1 MISQSEL
8 KQLLSSKFDFDVWK
22 PILEQMFLKIDYLT
36 KEIQIDASLV
46 KSGGQIGTIRLDD
59 GRSLGLFKFEVADNI
74 IIARNRKGLR
84 EIAAKYVDQDIIHGA
99 LVFYYST
106 QQPDYRLT
114 FVSKQTVINANGE
127 WEKKETAPKRYT
139 FLLGENEPCTTAAS
153 RLHELI
159 SKSSVYLADVTDAFS
174 VERLNKE
181 FFKAYKEQYQKFLK
195 YLNADTKANRDY
207 VKKLLGRLVFLHF
220 LQKKGWMGVPMSNSK
235 WEGGDKAYLLHL
247 VEHNK
252 GNNRLLTEVLE
263 KLFFKTI
270 NEKRTDDKADPL
282 LGDNI
287 KIPYLNGG
295 LFDEDSLDKQNIDFP
310 YAYFKDLME
319 FFAWYNFTIDENDP
333 DDSEIGIDPEM
344 LGHIFENL
352 LEDNKDKGAFYT
364 PKEIVQYMSRESV
377 CQYLRTCTPEDL
389 HAAID
394 TLVKQKQV
402 EPLLQNRE
410 NARLVN
416 RALETVKVCDPAIGS
431 GAFPMGVLNVLFD
444 CRHLLYGFIGE
455 NKPFSY
461 ADIKKQ
467 IIQNNIYGVDI
478 EQGAVDIA
486 RLRFWLALV
495 VDENE
500 PQPLPNLDYKIMC
513 GDSLLHRFVLDAPFQ
528 DVLKDYNRENNTN
541 YTLDNY
547 RQWVYDYTNIS
558 DHTQKD
564 DFRNRIE
571 EIKHAFKTEL
581 SKKEKTKI
589 AKVRAAI
596 ANLQMEDLFGTNPKD
611 KEKELKKLQK
621 QLKTLEQQ
629 RDEIISNKIYEHAF
643 EWRFEF
649 PDLLDSEGNFTGFD
663 IVIGNPP
670 YLRVQGI
677 KNQKPLYADELVK
690 KYKAATGSYDL
701 YAIFAERGLQIINE
715 TGIVNY
721 IMPVKWTNAAFGKGL
736 RSVIS
741 AKRAA
746 YKIINFSEYQVFDA
760 STYTGLQWFVP
771 NTPQLLYYE
780 LNRNLSSN
788 QELKIYLESLTE
800 ESATK
805 IDAENLHSEQ
815 WTLTAGKAAAILS
828 EMEKQPRRIKDVFDK
843 IFQGIAT
850 SKDDVYFLYNC
861 KIEGDYIIGES
872 KQLVQ
877 YVKIE
882 KGLVKPLLKGED
894 VHRYDKIRTDKF
906 VIFPYKVIEGKIV
919 LYTEKE
925 LQNTFPLGYVY
936 LKENEKLLRGREK
949 GRFNIEGAWYQYGRK
964 QGISMA
970 EKEKLIA
977 PDISLGGNFAYD
989 KEGIFYQTTTIYGYI
1004 KKKEIN
1010 ESYKF
1015 WMALLNSRLCWWF
1028 LTNTGTT
1035 LANGFF
1041 RYKPDYINPF
1051 PVPGNIPFATE
1062 LAVTILV
1069 DYILTIKSLPE
1080 GMDIDKYVNN
1090 DVIIR
1095 QFELIIDAL
1104 IYELYF
1110 PEQFNKA
1117 NIAFA
1122 PYVVKDFAEIN
1133 VDNISTKIEI
1143 IARSF
1148 AKFRDIDNMVRN
1160 NLKYMSV
1167 NLEDELAPITNQKI

>member
-8 KQLLSSKFDFDVWK
+8 KQLLSARFDFDVWK

-99 LVFYYST
+99 WVFYYSK

-127 WEKKETAPKRYT
+127 LEKKETAPKRYT

-159 SKSSVYLADVTDAFS
+159 AKSSVYLADVTDAFS

-220 LQKKGWMGVPMSNSK
+220 LQKKGWMGVPLSNPK

-247 VEHNK
+247 VERNK
-252 GNNRLLTEVLE
+252 GNNRLLTEVL
-263 KLFFKTI
+263 KTLFFKTL

-295 LFDEDSLDKQNIDFP
+295 LFDKDSLDKQNIDFP

-377 CQYLRTCTPEDL
+377 CQYLRTCTPDDL

-513 GDSLLHRFVLDAPFQ
+513 GDSLLHRFALDAPFQ
-528 DVLKDYNRENNTN
+528 DVLKDYNHENNTN
-541 YTLDNY
+541 YTLDDY

-589 AKVRAAI
+589 AKVRGAI
-596 ANLQMEDLFGTNPKD
+596 ANLQMEDLFGSNPKD

-621 QLKTLEQQ
+621 QLKALEQQ

-649 PDLLDSEGNFTGFD
+649 PALLDNDGNFTGFD

-670 YLRVQGI
+670 YFKYEGQHKGEIEELRKLDYLKIAFGGQLNAYRLFLALAINQIGKNNSIISYIFQNSFMADLHAANLRDEVINHNQPIIIDSFPERDSKKKRVFESVKMSVCILLMRKTNTNLPFNVNFWDDRYKSSGTQIQFDREEIQAIDPDAYTIPRIEPHQKELIIKLKKFDKLPLKCYVGELDMTFCKKYFTQIISNPKILKGASIQRYYYTEQMSQGVIEYLDEFAYLKDNSGDKTKHHNMERIAMQGI
-677 KNQKPLYADELVK
+677 
-690 KYKAATGSYDL
+690 TG
-701 YAIFAERGLQIINE
+701 AN
-715 TGIVNY
+715 
-721 IMPVKWTNAAFGKGL
+721 
-736 RSVIS
+736 
-741 AKRAA
+741 
-746 YKIINFSEYQVFDA
+746 
-760 STYTGLQWFVP
+760 
-771 NTPQLLYYE
+771 
-780 LNRNLSSN
+780 
-788 QELKIYLESLTE
+788 
-800 ESATK
+800 
-805 IDAENLHSEQ
+805 
-815 WTLTAGKAAAILS
+815 
-828 EMEKQPRRIKDVFDK
+828 
-843 IFQGIAT
+843 
-850 SKDDVYFLYNC
+850 
-861 KIEGDYIIGES
+861 
-872 KQLVQ
+872 
-877 YVKIE
+877 
-882 KGLVKPLLKGED
+882 
-894 VHRYDKIRTDKF
+894 DKIRIIMSI
-906 VIFPYKVIEGKIV
+906 VPAGYYLANSCNYLLPNEEFPAKY
-919 LYTEKE
+919 L
-925 LQNTFPLGYVY
+925 LG
-936 LKENEKLLRGREK
+936 
-949 GRFNIEGAWYQYGRK
+949 
-964 QGISMA
+964 
-970 EKEKLIA
+970 
-977 PDISLGGNFAYD
+977 
-989 KEGIFYQTTTIYGYI
+989 
-1004 KKKEIN
+1004 
-1010 ESYKF
+1010 
-1015 WMALLNSRLCWWF
+1015 LLNSKLINWF
-1028 LTNTGTT
+1028 FRRFSTNSNVNGYEVEQFPIPSCTSEQKQRIIDLVEVILNKKKQKTQTNTS
-1035 LANGFF
+1035 AEENMI
-1041 RYKPDYINPF
+1041 DN
-1051 PVPGNIPFATE
+1051 
-1062 LAVTILV
+1062 LV
-1069 DYILTIKSLPE
+1069 YHLYGLSYDE
-1080 GMDIDKYVNN
+1080 V
-1090 DVIIR
+1090 
-1095 QFELIIDAL
+1095 LIID
-1104 IYELYF
+1104 
-1110 PEQFNKA
+1110 P
-1117 NIAFA
+1117 
-1122 PYVVKDFAEIN
+1122 
-1133 VDNISTKIEI
+1133 ST
-1143 IARSF
+1143 
-1148 AKFRDIDNMVRN
+1148 
-1160 NLKYMSV
+1160 
-1167 NLEDELAPITNQKI
+1167 PITKDEYEAAVI

>member
-8 KQLLSSKFDFDVWK
+8 KQLLSARFDFEVWK
-22 PILEQMFLKIDYLT
+22 PILDQMFLKIDYLT

-59 GRSLGLFKFEVADNI
+59 GRSLGLFKFEVADRI

-106 QQPDYRLT
+106 NQPDYRLT
-114 FVSKQTVINANGE
+114 FVSKQTIINSNGE
-127 WEKKETAPKRYT
+127 LEKKETAPKRYT

-159 SKSSVYLADVTDAFS
+159 AKSSVYLADVTDAFS

-181 FFKAYKEQYQKFLK
+181 FFKEYKDRYQKFLK

-247 VEHNK
+247 VERNK

-263 KLFFKTI
+263 KLFFKTL

-377 CQYLRTCTPEDL
+377 CQYLRTCTPDDL

-513 GDSLLHRFVLDAPFQ
+513 GDSLLHRFALDAPFQ

-541 YTLDNY
+541 YTLEDY

-596 ANLQMEDLFGTNPKD
+596 ANLQMEDLFGSNPKD

-649 PDLLDSEGNFTGFD
+649 PALLDNEGTFTGFD

-670 YLRVQGI
+670 YLKEGRISKLFFEPYKSSPYYMGKMDIWYMFACYGIDLLRKNGVISFIATNNWTTSFGASILRDKVIKETRICNIIDFGSLMVFDSASIQTMIMLFQKDNKTDDYSFDYRKLLTHSATEKDAVALLNKSTANAEIYTPIVHRSNYFNQSFTFSKDIVILPKIEEVENKFFLNAHEIAQGI
-677 KNQKPLYADELVK
+677 VFPQDMLNKKNA
-690 KYKAATGSYDL
+690 
-701 YAIFAERGLQIINE
+701 QI
-715 TGIVNY
+715 
-721 IMPVKWTNAAFGKGL
+721 
-736 RSVIS
+736 
-741 AKRAA
+741 
-746 YKIINFSEYQVFDA
+746 
-760 STYTGLQWFVP
+760 
-771 NTPQLLYYE
+771 
-780 LNRNLSSN
+780 LNRNVGQGVFVLSDS
-788 QELKIYLESLTE
+788 EKESL
-800 ESATK
+800 
-805 IDAENLHSEQ
+805 N
-815 WTLTAGKAAAILS
+815 
-828 EMEKQPRRIKDVFDK
+828 
-843 IFQGIAT
+843 
-850 SKDDVYFLYNC
+850 
-861 KIEGDYIIGES
+861 
-872 KQLVQ
+872 
-877 YVKIE
+877 
-882 KGLVKPLLKGED
+882 LLKNED
-894 VHRYDKIRTDKF
+894 SIIKPYYTTEQVGRYWVNPNHYLWAIYTDSQYKNPHSLDNMPNIKKHLDQFSSIMTSDNKPYGLHRAREQRFFTNEKVIAIRKSVGTPSFAYCDFDCYLSQTFNMIQTDK
-906 VIFPYKVIEGKIV
+906 VNLK
-919 LYTEKE
+919 
-925 LQNTFPLGYVY
+925 Y
-936 LKENEKLLRGREK
+936 LTG
-949 GRFNIEGAWYQYGRK
+949 
-964 QGISMA
+964 
-970 EKEKLIA
+970 
-977 PDISLGGNFAYD
+977 
-989 KEGIFYQTTTIYGYI
+989 
-1004 KKKEIN
+1004 
-1010 ESYKF
+1010 
-1015 WMALLNSRLCWWF
+1015 LLNSKLIYYWLKCKGKMQGENF
-1028 LTNTGTT
+1028 QLDKEPLMQIPIAVSSQETQN
-1035 LANGFF
+1035 LIAN
-1041 RYKPDYINPF
+1041 
-1051 PVPGNIPFATE
+1051 
-1062 LAVTILV
+1062 LV
-1069 DYILTIKSLPE
+1069 DVIRLLKQAHSQVDSHVSNDYLAKEFEKMINGCVYEIYFEDEIKKYYGKSIATCIRNYIPATFTPQNVYKIYS
-1080 GMDIDKYVNN
+1080 DI
-1090 DVIIR
+1090 
-1095 QFELIIDAL
+1095 E
-1104 IYELYF
+1104 
-1110 PEQFNKA
+1110 
-1117 NIAFA
+1117 
-1122 PYVVKDFAEIN
+1122 
-1133 VDNISTKIEI
+1133 STGIIEI
-1143 IARSF
+1143 IDS
-1148 AKFRDIDNMVRN
+1148 
-1160 NLKYMSV
+1160 
-1167 NLEDELAPITNQKI
+1167 LAFSNSEILRTISLS

>member
-8 KQLLSSKFDFDVWK
+8 KQLLSSKFNFEVWK
-22 PILEQMFLKIDYLT
+22 PILDQMFLKIDYLT

-59 GRSLGLFKFEVADNI
+59 GRSLGLFKFEVADRI

-127 WEKKETAPKRYT
+127 VEKKETAPKRYT

-220 LQKKGWMGVPMSNSK
+220 LQKKGWMGVPLSNPK

-247 VEHNK
+247 VERNK

-263 KLFFKTI
+263 KLFFKTL

-513 GDSLLHRFVLDAPFQ
+513 GDSLLHRFALDAPFQ
-528 DVLKDYNRENNTN
+528 DVLKDYNREYSTN
-541 YTLDNY
+541 YTLEDY
-547 RQWVYDYTNIS
+547 RQWVYAYTNIS

-589 AKVRAAI
+589 AKVRGAI
-596 ANLQMEDLFGTNPKD
+596 ANLQMEDLFGSNPKD

-621 QLKTLEQQ
+621 QLKALEQQ
-629 RDEIISNKIYEHAF
+629 RDEIESNKIYEHAF

-649 PDLLDSEGNFTGFD
+649 PALLDSEGNFTGFD

-670 YLRVQGI
+670 YNELRDLDISTQNALKESSYFEYAKGGRLNVFQFFYPLTIEIAKELGIISIITQNSILSEESTLGNRRLFMSRADILAIDSFPERDNVNTRVFESVKMSVCICTLKKKVKPNDDLIIPITVWHTRFMQENHKLYISKKEIRELFPTDLIFPISTNKKLDILKKVWKRKNYTIKASAGEIDMTKYSAYFNVIHIGKRILTGAQVQR
-677 KNQKPLYADELVK
+677 Y
-690 KYKAATGSYDL
+690 S
-701 YAIFAERGLQIINE
+701 
-715 TGIVNY
+715 
-721 IMPVKWTNAAFGKGL
+721 
-736 RSVIS
+736 IS
-741 AKRAA
+741 D
-746 YKIINFSEYQVFDA
+746 SPSQGDV
-760 STYTGLQWFVP
+760 
-771 NTPQLLYYE
+771 
-780 LNRNLSSN
+780 
-788 QELKIYLESLTE
+788 IYLEEKYINLSPKRCAEIQFPRIVLQRITGVD
-800 ESATK
+800 SK
-805 IDAENLHSEQ
+805 I
-815 WTLTAGKAAAILS
+815 
-828 EMEKQPRRIKDVFDK
+828 RI
-843 IFQGIAT
+843 IAT
-850 SKDDVYFLYNC
+850 
-861 KIEGDYIIGES
+861 
-872 KQLVQ
+872 
-877 YVKIE
+877 
-882 KGLVKPLLKGED
+882 
-894 VHRYDKIRTDKF
+894 
-906 VIFPYKVIEGKIV
+906 
-919 LYTEKE
+919 YTEQPILCANSTNYIPYDE
-925 LQNTFPLGYVY
+925 SINMLY
-936 LKENEKLLRGREK
+936 LLAIINSALT
-949 GRFNIEGAWYQYGRK
+949 
-964 QGISMA
+964 
-970 EKEKLIA
+970 
-977 PDISLGGNFAYD
+977 NF
-989 KEGIFYQTTTIYGYI
+989 YI
-1004 KKKEIN
+1004 KQT
-1010 ESYKF
+1010 S
-1015 WMALLNSRLCWWF
+1015 
-1028 LTNTGTT
+1028 TNTNITT
-1035 LANGFF
+1035 KVLES
-1041 RYKPDYINPF
+1041 
-1051 PVPGNIPFATE
+1051 IP
-1062 LAVTILV
+1062 
-1069 DYILTIKSLPE
+1069 
-1080 GMDIDKYVNN
+1080 
-1090 DVIIR
+1090 
-1095 QFELIIDAL
+1095 
-1104 IYELYF
+1104 
-1110 PEQFNKA
+1110 
-1117 NIAFA
+1117 IA
-1122 PYVVKDFAEIN
+1122 
-1133 VDNISTKIEI
+1133 IS
-1143 IARSF
+1143 
-1148 AKFRDIDNMVRN
+1148 D
-1160 NLKYMSV
+1160 
-1167 NLEDELAPITNQKI
+1167 ITNQTLISTLVTYILFLKSTEQISNLVSNRYIAQLVEDIINLCIYEIYFPDYMLEENMSILNYLEGVVSTIDNQNETDTQKIILNFFEHIKKTDNPVRNSLDKLKNYPPELLSLIIKD

>member
-159 SKSSVYLADVTDAFS
+159 AKSSVYLADVTDAFS

-207 VKKLLGRLVFLHF
+207 VKKMLGRLVFLHF

-263 KLFFKTI
+263 KLFFKTL

-377 CQYLRTCTPEDL
+377 CQYLRTCTPDDL
-389 HAAID
+389 HATID

-486 RLRFWLALV
+486 RLRLWLALV

-500 PQPLPNLDYKIMC
+500 PQPLPNLDYKIIC

-541 YTLDNY
+541 YTLDDY
-547 RQWVYDYTNIS
+547 RQWVYDYTDIS

-649 PDLLDSEGNFTGFD
+649 PALLDSEGNFTGFD

-670 YLRVQGI
+670 YLKEGRISKLFFEPYKSSPYYMGKMDIWYMFACYGIDLLRKNGVLSFIATNNWTTSFGASILRDKVIKETRICNIIDFGSLMVFDSASIQTMIMLFQKDNKTDDYSFDYRKLLTHSATEKDAILLLTNMAKNAEYFEPTIRRGNWINRAITFSNNDDILEQINSGCDKLFLNDNELSNGIHPHYDFVNKKLAENYGLKIGDGIFGLSSIELKMLNLNEDENKLIKPYYNSSDNVERYYIGDTDIWIIYTPSSFKDPHSMDNLPHLKSHLDKYAGVITSDNKPYGLHRARVEDFFIGE
-677 KNQKPLYADELVK
+677 KVVALRKCAGRPVFAYADGDNYMSATFYVIKTMRLNM
-690 KYKAATGSYDL
+690 KYL
-701 YAIFAERGLQIINE
+701 
-715 TGIVNY
+715 TGILNSRVIEFWLKNRGKMQGDNY
-721 IMPVKWTNAAFGKGL
+721 QLDKEPLMRIPIAMPTLDIQNVIASLVDTIRLLRKSNISVDSHVTNDYL
-736 RSVIS
+736 
-741 AKRAA
+741 AKEFE
-746 YKIINFSEYQVFDA
+746 KIINGCV
-760 STYTGLQWFVP
+760 
-771 NTPQLLYYE
+771 YE
-780 LNRNLSSN
+780 
-788 QELKIYLESLTE
+788 IYFEEEIRKFFKES
-800 ESATK
+800 
-805 IDAENLHSEQ
+805 I
-815 WTLTAGKAAAILS
+815 
-828 EMEKQPRRIKDVFDK
+828 
-843 IFQGIAT
+843 IALVKGYISGSIT
-850 SKDDVYFLYNC
+850 SQNVYDVYS
-861 KIEGDYIIGES
+861 KIESTGIIEVIDSLGFS
-872 KQLVQ
+872 NSNTL
-877 YVKIE
+877 
-882 KGLVKPLLKGED
+882 
-894 VHRYDKIRTDKF
+894 RT
-906 VIFPYKVIEGKIV
+906 
-919 LYTEKE
+919 
-925 LQNTFPLGYVY
+925 
-936 LKENEKLLRGREK
+936 
-949 GRFNIEGAWYQYGRK
+949 
-964 QGISMA
+964 
-970 EKEKLIA
+970 
-977 PDISLGGNFAYD
+977 ISL
-989 KEGIFYQTTTIYGYI
+989 
-1004 KKKEIN
+1004 
-1010 ESYKF
+1010 S
-1015 WMALLNSRLCWWF
+1015 
-1028 LTNTGTT
+1028 
-1035 LANGFF
+1035 
-1041 RYKPDYINPF
+1041 
-1051 PVPGNIPFATE
+1051 
-1062 LAVTILV
+1062 
-1069 DYILTIKSLPE
+1069 
-1080 GMDIDKYVNN
+1080 
-1090 DVIIR
+1090 
-1095 QFELIIDAL
+1095 
-1104 IYELYF
+1104 
-1110 PEQFNKA
+1110 
-1117 NIAFA
+1117 
-1122 PYVVKDFAEIN
+1122 
-1133 VDNISTKIEI
+1133 
-1143 IARSF
+1143 
-1148 AKFRDIDNMVRN
+1148 
-1160 NLKYMSV
+1160 
-1167 NLEDELAPITNQKI
+1167 

>member
-8 KQLLSSKFDFDVWK
+8 KQKLSSKFDFEEWK
-22 PILEQMFLKIDYLT
+22 VILDSMFLKIEYLT

-106 QQPDYRLT
+106 NQPDYRLT

-127 WEKKETAPKRYT
+127 VEKKETAPKRYT

-159 SKSSVYLADVTDAFS
+159 SKSPVYLADVTDAFS

-181 FFKAYKEQYQKFLK
+181 FFKAYKERYQKFLK

-247 VEHNK
+247 VERNK

-263 KLFFKTI
+263 TLFFKTL

-377 CQYLRTCTPEDL
+377 SQYLKTGAPDTL

-513 GDSLLHRFVLDAPFQ
+513 GDSLLHRFALDAPFQ

-541 YTLDNY
+541 YTLEDY

-558 DHTQKD
+558 DHIQKD

-589 AKVRAAI
+589 AKIRGAI

-621 QLKTLEQQ
+621 QLKALEQQ

-649 PDLLDSEGNFTGFD
+649 PALLDSEGNFIGFD

-670 YLRVQGI
+670 YFKYEGTHKGEIETLRKTDYLKIAFGGKLNAYKLFLALAIKQITIKGGI
-677 KNQKPLYADELVK
+677 ISYIFQNSFMGDLQATNLRKATIEENQPLIIDSFPERDNKKKRVFESVKMSVCILIMKVANTSEYFKVNFWDDKYKSSGTQTSFDRFEIKAIDPNSYTIPRIEGNQKALIIKLKRLNTLPLKCYEGELNMTFHK
-690 KYKAATGSYDL
+690 KFFT
-701 YAIFAERGLQIINE
+701 
-715 TGIVNY
+715 
-721 IMPVKWTNAAFGKGL
+721 
-736 RSVIS
+736 
-741 AKRAA
+741 
-746 YKIINFSEYQVFDA
+746 
-760 STYTGLQWFVP
+760 P
-771 NTPQLLYYE
+771 NTIFPKVLKGASIQRYHITEQMSQGEIEYLDETLY
-780 LNRNLSSN
+780 S
-788 QELKIYLESLTE
+788 
-800 ESATK
+800 
-805 IDAENLHSEQ
+805 AENSGEKTLHHNYE
-815 WTLTAGKAAAILS
+815 
-828 EMEKQPRRIKDVFDK
+828 RIAM
-843 IFQGIAT
+843 QGMTGA
-850 SKDDVYFLYNC
+850 N
-861 KIEGDYIIGES
+861 
-872 KQLVQ
+872 
-877 YVKIE
+877 
-882 KGLVKPLLKGED
+882 
-894 VHRYDKIRTDKF
+894 DKIRIIMSI
-906 VIFPYKVIEGKIV
+906 VPAGYYLANSCNYLLPNEEFPAKY
-919 LYTEKE
+919 L
-925 LQNTFPLGYVY
+925 LG
-936 LKENEKLLRGREK
+936 
-949 GRFNIEGAWYQYGRK
+949 
-964 QGISMA
+964 
-970 EKEKLIA
+970 
-977 PDISLGGNFAYD
+977 
-989 KEGIFYQTTTIYGYI
+989 
-1004 KKKEIN
+1004 
-1010 ESYKF
+1010 
-1015 WMALLNSRLCWWF
+1015 LLNSKLINW
-1028 LTNTGTT
+1028 
-1035 LANGFF
+1035 FF
-1041 RYKPDYINPF
+1041 RRFSTNSNVNGYEVEQF
-1051 PVPGNIPFATE
+1051 PIPSCTNDSKQRI
-1062 LAVTILV
+1062 TDLV
-1069 DYILTIKSLPE
+1069 DVILNKKKQKTQADTSAE
-1080 GMDIDKYVNN
+1080 EQQIDHLVYHLYGLSYDEV
-1090 DVIIR
+1090 
-1095 QFELIIDAL
+1095 LIIDPF
-1104 IYELYF
+1104 ISISREEYE
-1110 PEQFNKA
+1110 
-1117 NIAFA
+1117 
-1122 PYVVKDFAEIN
+1122 
-1133 VDNISTKIEI
+1133 TTI
-1143 IARSF
+1143 I
-1148 AKFRDIDNMVRN
+1148 
-1160 NLKYMSV
+1160 
-1167 NLEDELAPITNQKI
+1167 

>member
-8 KQLLSSKFDFDVWK
+8 KQLLSSKFDFEEWK
-22 PILEQMFLKIDYLT
+22 PLLGDMFNQKIDYLT

-46 KSGGQIGTIRLDD
+46 KNGGQIGSIRLDD

-99 LVFYYST
+99 LVFYYSK

-114 FVSKQTVINANGE
+114 FVSKQTVINSNGE
-127 WEKKETAPKRYT
+127 LEKKETAPKRYT

-159 SKSSVYLADVTDAFS
+159 AKSSVYLADVTDAFS

-220 LQKKGWMGVPMSNSK
+220 LQKKGWMGVPLSNPK

-247 VEHNK
+247 VERNK
-252 GNNRLLTEVLE
+252 GNNRFLTEVL
-263 KLFFKTI
+263 KHLFFKTL
-270 NEKRTDDKADPL
+270 NDPRTDDKADPL

-295 LFDEDSLDKQNIDFP
+295 LFDKDDLDKQNIDFP
-310 YAYFKDLME
+310 YTYFKELME

-377 CQYLRTCTPEDL
+377 SQYLKTGTPDTL

-402 EPLLQNRE
+402 EPLLQIRE

-513 GDSLLHRFVLDAPFQ
+513 GDSLLHRFALDAPFQ

-541 YTLDNY
+541 YTLDDY
-547 RQWVYDYTNIS
+547 RRWVYDYTNIS

-589 AKVRAAI
+589 AKVRGAI
-596 ANLQMEDLFGTNPKD
+596 ANLQMADLFGSNPKD

-649 PDLLDSEGNFTGFD
+649 PALLDNDGNFTGFD
-663 IVIGNPP
+663 IVIANPP
-670 YLRVQGI
+670 YIDSETMTKVMPQLRE
-677 KNQKPLYADELVK
+677 LYAQ
-690 KYKAATGSYDL
+690 KYTCTKGNWDMFVAFVESGLGLLNSNGIYSFIIPNKLIAAK
-701 YAIFAERGLQIINE
+701 YAETLRDKIANHSIIEIRDYGN
-715 TGIVNY
+715 ISVF
-721 IMPVKWTNAAFGKGL
+721 TNAAVYPATIVGCLGL
-736 RSVIS
+736 ITSKKDITFSVM
-741 AKRAA
+741 K
-746 YKIINFSEYQVFDA
+746 
-760 STYTGLQWFVP
+760 TL
-771 NTPQLLYYE
+771 
-780 LNRNLSSN
+780 
-788 QELKIYLESLTE
+788 LESDISNTIGNREFSSVRYWDTCFTPSEVFKLF
-800 ESATK
+800 SK
-805 IDAENLHSEQ
+805 INNHN
-815 WTLTAGKAAAILS
+815 
-828 EMEKQPRRIKDVFDK
+828 P
-843 IFQGIAT
+843 
-850 SKDDVYFLYNC
+850 
-861 KIEGDYIIGES
+861 
-872 KQLVQ
+872 
-877 YVKIE
+877 
-882 KGLVKPLLKGED
+882 
-894 VHRYDKIRTDKF
+894 
-906 VIFPYKVIEGKIV
+906 
-919 LYTEKE
+919 
-925 LQNTFPLGYVY
+925 
-936 LKENEKLLRGREK
+936 LKEVSSISVLGAATVSEAYLIKNVLLDG
-949 GRFNIEGAWYQYGRK
+949 
-964 QGISMA
+964 
-970 EKEKLIA
+970 
-977 PDISLGGNFAYD
+977 
-989 KEGIFYQTTTIYGYI
+989 
-1004 KKKEIN
+1004 KEIN
-1010 ESYKF
+1010 AEFKVV
-1015 WMALLNSRLCWWF
+1015 
-1028 LTNTGTT
+1028 NTGTIDRYT
-1035 LANGFF
+1035 NLWGVSPMQYIKDKYIYPVVYESDLANISRKRLSQAKSDKIIVAGMSKMIEAVYDEGSTIAGKSTSIILGNTNELKYLLAIINSKLATFFVHTAYNSLKMAGGF
-1041 RYKPDYINPF
+1041 INIG
-1051 PVPGNIPFATE
+1051 VREIENIPIPKKPTNYQ
-1062 LAVTILV
+1062 LIVKLV
-1069 DYILTIKSLPE
+1069 DTIHVKKKSNPQADTSSE
-1080 GMDIDKYVNN
+1080 EQQIDHLVYHLYGLSYDEV
-1090 DVIIR
+1090 
-1095 QFELIIDAL
+1095 LIID
-1104 IYELYF
+1104 
-1110 PEQFNKA
+1110 P
-1117 NIAFA
+1117 
-1122 PYVVKDFAEIN
+1122 
-1133 VDNISTKIEI
+1133 ST
-1143 IARSF
+1143 
-1148 AKFRDIDNMVRN
+1148 
-1160 NLKYMSV
+1160 
-1167 NLEDELAPITNQKI
+1167 PITKDDYEAII

>member
-8 KQLLSSKFDFDVWK
+8 KQKLSSKFDFEEWK
-22 PILEQMFLKIDYLT
+22 VILDSMFLKIDYLT

-84 EIAAKYVDQDIIHGA
+84 DIAIKYVDQDIIHGA
-99 LVFYYST
+99 LVFYYSK

-114 FVSKQTVINANGE
+114 FVSKQTTLSPDGE
-127 WEKKETAPKRYT
+127 FTTQVTAPKRYT
-139 FLLGENEPCTTAAS
+139 FLLGENEPCTTAAA

-159 SKSSVYLADVTDAFS
+159 AKSSVYLADVTDAFS

-195 YLNADTKANRDY
+195 YLNSDTKANRDY

-220 LQKKGWMGVPMSNSK
+220 LQKKGWMGVPLSNPK

-247 VEHNK
+247 VERHK
-252 GNNRLLTEVLE
+252 GNNRFLTEVLE
-263 KLFFKTI
+263 KLFFETL
-270 NEKRTDDKADPL
+270 NEPRTDDKAASL
-282 LGDNI
+282 LGDDI

-295 LFDEDSLDKQNIDFP
+295 LFDKDDLDKQDIDFP

-377 CQYLRTCTPEDL
+377 CQYLKTCTPDDL

-394 TLVKQKQV
+394 ALVKQKQV

-416 RALETVKVCDPAIGS
+416 KALETVKVCDPAIGS

-461 ADIKKQ
+461 ADIKKE

-513 GDSLLHRFVLDAPFQ
+513 GDSLLHRFDLDAPFQ
-528 DVLKDYNRENNTN
+528 DVLKGYNQENGTN
-541 YTLDNY
+541 YTLDDY

-564 DFRNRIE
+564 DFRQRIE
-571 EIKHAFKTEL
+571 DIKHAFKTEL

-596 ANLQMEDLFGTNPKD
+596 ANLQMEDLFESKSPE
-611 KEKELKKLQK
+611 KEKQLKKLQK

-629 RDEIISNKIYEHAF
+629 RDEIESNKIYEHAF

-649 PDLLDSEGNFTGFD
+649 PALLDSDGNFTGFD

-670 YLRVQGI
+670 YFKYEGQHKGEIETLRKTDYLQIAFGGKLNAYKLFLALAIKQITLKNGI
-677 KNQKPLYADELVK
+677 ISYIFQNSFMGDLQAANLRKATIEENQPLIIDSFPERDNKKKRVFESVK
-690 KYKAATGSYDL
+690 MSVCILTMKVANTSEYFKVNFWDDKYKSSGTQTSFDRYEIK
-701 YAIFAERGLQIINE
+701 AID
-715 TGIVNY
+715 
-721 IMPVKWTNAAFGKGL
+721 K
-736 RSVIS
+736 
-741 AKRAA
+741 
-746 YKIINFSEYQVFDA
+746 DC
-760 STYTGLQWFVP
+760 YT
-771 NTPQLLYYE
+771 
-780 LNRNLSSN
+780 
-788 QELKIYLESLTE
+788 I
-800 ESATK
+800 
-805 IDAENLHSEQ
+805 
-815 WTLTAGKAAAILS
+815 
-828 EMEKQPRRIKDVFDK
+828 PRI
-843 IFQGIAT
+843 
-850 SKDDVYFLYNC
+850 
-861 KIEGDYIIGES
+861 ES
-872 KQLVQ
+872 KQ
-877 YVKIE
+877 
-882 KGLVKPLLKGED
+882 KGLVIRLKQFNTLPLKCYEGELNMTIHKKCFTPNTAFPKVLKGASIQ
-894 VHRYDKIRTDKF
+894 RYYITEQMSQGEIEYLDERLYYAENSGEKTLHHNQERIAMQGMTGANDNIRIIMSI
-906 VIFPYKVIEGKIV
+906 VPAGYYLANSCNYLLPNEEFPAKY
-919 LYTEKE
+919 L
-925 LQNTFPLGYVY
+925 LG
-936 LKENEKLLRGREK
+936 
-949 GRFNIEGAWYQYGRK
+949 
-964 QGISMA
+964 
-970 EKEKLIA
+970 
-977 PDISLGGNFAYD
+977 
-989 KEGIFYQTTTIYGYI
+989 
-1004 KKKEIN
+1004 
-1010 ESYKF
+1010 
-1015 WMALLNSRLCWWF
+1015 LLNSKLINW
-1028 LTNTGTT
+1028 
-1035 LANGFF
+1035 FF
-1041 RYKPDYINPF
+1041 RRFSTNSNVNGYEVEQF
-1051 PVPGNIPFATE
+1051 PIPAICDNE
-1062 LAVTILV
+1062 KQKIIDLV
-1069 DYILTIKSLPE
+1069 DVILNKKNEDPRYNTIAVESQ
-1080 GMDIDKYVNN
+1080 IDNLVYHLYGLTYDEV
-1090 DVIIR
+1090 
-1095 QFELIIDAL
+1095 LIID
-1104 IYELYF
+1104 
-1110 PEQFNKA
+1110 P
-1117 NIAFA
+1117 
-1122 PYVVKDFAEIN
+1122 
-1133 VDNISTKIEI
+1133 ST
-1143 IARSF
+1143 
-1148 AKFRDIDNMVRN
+1148 
-1160 NLKYMSV
+1160 
-1167 NLEDELAPITNQKI
+1167 PITKDDYEAII

>member
-8 KQLLSSKFDFDVWK
+8 KQLLSARFDFEVWK
-22 PILEQMFLKIDYLT
+22 PILDQMFLKIDYLT

-59 GRSLGLFKFEVADNI
+59 GRSLGLFKFEVADRI

-106 QQPDYRLT
+106 NQPDYRLT
-114 FVSKQTVINANGE
+114 FVSKQTIINANGE
-127 WEKKETAPKRYT
+127 LEKKETAPKRYT

-159 SKSSVYLADVTDAFS
+159 AKSSVYLADVTDAFS

-247 VEHNK
+247 VERNK
-252 GNNRLLTEVLE
+252 GNNRLLTEVL
-263 KLFFKTI
+263 KTLFFKTL

-310 YAYFKDLME
+310 YTYFKDLME

-377 CQYLRTCTPEDL
+377 CQYLRTCTPDTL

-513 GDSLLHRFVLDAPFQ
+513 GDSLLHRFALDAPFQ

-541 YTLDNY
+541 YTLEDY

-589 AKVRAAI
+589 AKVRGAI
-596 ANLQMEDLFGTNPKD
+596 ANLQIEDLFGSNPKD

-649 PDLLDSEGNFTGFD
+649 PALLDNEGNFTGFD

-670 YLRVQGI
+670 YGVSIRDNYRKAIVNDLGKVPDFEIYYYFIEIAQKLIETKGI
-677 KNQKPLYADELVK
+677 LAYIIPNTYLFNNYANEYRKFLLKSWTLIEILDCTK
-690 KYKAATGSYDL
+690 F
-701 YAIFAERGLQIINE
+701 AIF
-715 TGIVNY
+715 
-721 IMPVKWTNAAFGKGL
+721 
-736 RSVIS
+736 
-741 AKRAA
+741 
-746 YKIINFSEYQVFDA
+746 
-760 STYTGLQWFVP
+760 
-771 NTPQLLYYE
+771 
-780 LNRNLSSN
+780 
-788 QELKIYLESLTE
+788 
-800 ESATK
+800 ESATVRNT
-805 IDAENLHSEQ
+805 INIWQNGIIGDSVGYRNTSNVDSFSSL
-815 WTLTAGKAAAILS
+815 I
-828 EMEKQPRRIKDVFDK
+828 EKQRDQIKINELLKMNQNWGLAFSLSQDK
-843 IFQGIAT
+843 ISLVNKIASSGKSLSTFFPEISQGLIAYDKYQGQ
-850 SKDDVYFLYNC
+850 SQ
-861 KIEGDYIIGES
+861 EIIKKRAYHFTEYRS
-872 KQLVQ
+872 
-877 YVKIE
+877 
-882 KGLVKPLLKGED
+882 GLKKWLWGED
-894 VHRYDKIRTDKF
+894 VKRYQVVWNGKEYIDYCDGIANPRQPKYFNGKRLLVREITNPSIYAAVTSDELYNDPAIIIVKDSENY
-906 VIFPYKVIEGKIV
+906 PIE
-919 LYTEKE
+919 
-925 LQNTFPLGYVY
+925 
-936 LKENEKLLRGREK
+936 
-949 GRFNIEGAWYQYGRK
+949 
-964 QGISMA
+964 
-970 EKEKLIA
+970 IA
-977 PDISLGGNFAYD
+977 LAI
-989 KEGIFYQTTTIYGYI
+989 
-1004 KKKEIN
+1004 
-1010 ESYKF
+1010 
-1015 WMALLNSRLCWWF
+1015 LNSRLATF
-1028 LTNTGTT
+1028 YHFNHSPKASKG
-1035 LANGFF
+1035 A
-1041 RYKPDYINPF
+1041 F
-1051 PVPGNIPFATE
+1051 PK
-1062 LAVTILV
+1062 ILV
-1069 DYILTIKSLPE
+1069 QDIKDFPLPNLSEMLNIYIMKNV
-1080 GMDIDKYVNN
+1080 DIVMRGQQKNQANTSAAENN
-1090 DVIIR
+1090 IDNLVYHLYGLSYD
-1095 QFELIIDAL
+1095 EVLIID
-1104 IYELYF
+1104 
-1110 PEQFNKA
+1110 P
-1117 NIAFA
+1117 
-1122 PYVVKDFAEIN
+1122 
-1133 VDNISTKIEI
+1133 ST
-1143 IARSF
+1143 
-1148 AKFRDIDNMVRN
+1148 
-1160 NLKYMSV
+1160 
-1167 NLEDELAPITNQKI
+1167 PITKDEYEATVI

>member
-1 MISQSEL
+1 MINQSEL
-8 KQLLSSKFDFDVWK
+8 KQLLSSKFNFEEWK
-22 PILEQMFLKIDYLT
+22 PILDSMFLKIDYLT

-220 LQKKGWMGVPMSNSK
+220 LQKKGWMGVPLSNPK

-247 VEHNK
+247 IERNK

-263 KLFFKTI
+263 KLFFKTL

-377 CQYLRTCTPEDL
+377 CQYLRTCTPDDL
-389 HAAID
+389 HATID

-500 PQPLPNLDYKIMC
+500 PQPLPNLDYKIIC
-513 GDSLLHRFVLDAPFQ
+513 GDSLLHRFALDAPFQ

-541 YTLDNY
+541 YTLDDY

-649 PDLLDSEGNFTGFD
+649 PALLDSEGNFTGFD

-670 YLRVQGI
+670 YLKEGRISKLFFEPYKSSPYYMGKMDIWYMFACYGIDLLRKNGVLSFIATNNWTTSFGASILRDKVIKETRICNIIDFGSLMVFDSASIQTMIMLFQKDNISDDYCVDYRKLNVVKATENEAISLLNKTTDNADIYTPLIHRNNYISKIITFNKNSTILQAIEEIENKLFLKASEIAQGI
-677 KNQKPLYADELVK
+677 VFPQDSLNKKNAEL
-690 KYKAATGSYDL
+690 
-701 YAIFAERGLQIINE
+701 
-715 TGIVNY
+715 
-721 IMPVKWTNAAFGKGL
+721 
-736 RSVIS
+736 
-741 AKRAA
+741 
-746 YKIINFSEYQVFDA
+746 
-760 STYTGLQWFVP
+760 
-771 NTPQLLYYE
+771 
-780 LNRNLSSN
+780 
-788 QELKIYLESLTE
+788 LKCNI
-800 ESATK
+800 
-805 IDAENLHSEQ
+805 
-815 WTLTAGKAAAILS
+815 G
-828 EMEKQPRRIKDVFDK
+828 
-843 IFQGIAT
+843 QGI
-850 SKDDVYFLYNC
+850 
-861 KIEGDYIIGES
+861 
-872 KQLVQ
+872 
-877 YVKIE
+877 
-882 KGLVKPLLKGED
+882 
-894 VHRYDKIRTDKF
+894 F
-906 VIFPYKVIEGKIV
+906 V
-919 LYTEKE
+919 L
-925 LQNTFPLGYVY
+925 
-936 LKENEKLLRGREK
+936 
-949 GRFNIEGAWYQYGRK
+949 
-964 QGISMA
+964 SDA
-970 EKEKLIA
+970 EKESLNLTKEELSIIKPYYTTEQVCRYWVNSKHNLWTIYTDSHYKNPHSLDNFPNIKNHLDRYSSIITSDNRPYGLHRAREQRFFTNEKIIA
-977 PDISLGGNFAYD
+977 IRKSVASPIFAYCNF
-989 KEGIFYQTTTIYGYI
+989 ECYLSQTFNMIQTDRVNLRYLTG
-1004 KKKEIN
+1004 
-1010 ESYKF
+1010 
-1015 WMALLNSRLCWWF
+1015 LLNSKLIYYWLKHKGKMQGDNFQLDREPLMQIPIAVCGKLEQTIISTLVTYILFLKSTEKISNLVSNRYIAQFVEDIINLCVYEIYF
-1028 LTNTGTT
+1028 
-1035 LANGFF
+1035 
-1041 RYKPDYINPF
+1041 PDYMSQENMSIMNYLEGIVSSIDNQNETDTQNIILKFFEHIKKTDNPVRNSLDKLKNY
-1051 PVPGNIPFATE
+1051 PPE
-1062 LAVTILV
+1062 LL
-1069 DYILTIKSLPE
+1069 S
-1080 GMDIDKYVNN
+1080 
-1090 DVIIR
+1090 
-1095 QFELIIDAL
+1095 LII
-1104 IYELYF
+1104 
-1110 PEQFNKA
+1110 
-1117 NIAFA
+1117 
-1122 PYVVKDFAEIN
+1122 KD
-1133 VDNISTKIEI
+1133 
-1143 IARSF
+1143 
-1148 AKFRDIDNMVRN
+1148 
-1160 NLKYMSV
+1160 
-1167 NLEDELAPITNQKI
+1167 